1 MSRQCGGIVQQTEA
15 QRIVCQ
21 PCELGKTYSNTTDYG
36 SCRPCQICPDSHT
49 VVRKCTLTANSE
61 CNRDCGKES
70 YFDETTGSC
79 RKCSFCCDG
88 KNEKKDD
95 CKHMPFYEQCDANL
109 PLQIIN
115 ACKPKCK
122 HNQYIVMTKN
132 GSHCENCKHCPLGTS
147 PSIKCGSMVESTAA
161 IECLG
166 CVAGQTFSDKLD
178 TGSCKTCTKCSI
190 GQKELIPCNVTRDRV
205 CGECAKGFY
214 KDDTSNTCMPCS
226 ACCNDDE
233 DVHVEKCAE
242 ENMPL
247 SLQCSYT
254 RRAISVCQ
262 QKIQENTK
270 QEDSRSLL
278 AVYIAAGV
286 TMGLVTSIL
295 IMLLLR
301 WRHQRYK
308 RLSGSHS
315 LTMLLQSEEEQEEEG
330 YYIYYSSNSIIL
342 RFFIGLKPSTAVGE
356 I

>member
-1 MSRQCGGIVQQTEA
+1 MISCIKCSKYMCKPGFGLSPQCGEIVKLTDVNKIGCRQCQV
-15 QRIVCQ
+15 
-21 PCELGKTYSNTTDYG
+21 GKTYSDTNKDYS
-36 SCRPCQICPDSHT
+36 SCKPCQICPDSHT
-49 VVRKCTLTANSE
+49 VVRNCTLKANSE
-61 CNRDCGKES
+61 CSRDCGKKF
-70 YFDETTGSC
+70 YFEETTGSC
-79 RKCSFCCDG
+79 KRCSFCCHG

-95 CKHMPFYEQCDANL
+95 CKDMPFYEQCDANL
-109 PLQIIN
+109 PLKTIN
-115 ACKPKCK
+115 DCKPKCK
-122 HNQYIVMTKN
+122 DNQYIVMTKN
-132 GSHCENCKHCPLGTS
+132 GSHCEDCKHCPLGTS
-147 PSIKCGSMVESTAA
+147 PSIKCGSMVESTAG
-161 IECLG
+161 IKCLG

-233 DVHVEKCAE
+233 DVRVEKCAE

-295 IMLLLR
+295 IMLLWR

-315 LTMLLQSEEEQEEEG
+315 LTMLLPSEEEQEEEG
-330 YYIYYSSNSIIL
+330 YYIHYSSS
-342 RFFIGLKPSTAVGE
+342 
-356 I
+356 